1 MPSFVEFVT
10 KKYLKP
16 PVLGNFPPKPGDYWS
31 IYIILEAGKIPS
43 DNTHIALFAM
53 PSDPSKGYYY
63 ADMSSCRQMTPEEQL
78 KWEEIKSERAS
89 KKRAGSK
96 TVSGS
101 SVLPDPTQNTVL
113 RQAKKD
119 QGKEQKD
126 PKEKRD
132 ILGYKSKIHL
142 PVFDELK
149 GKNIICFDTETTG
162 VTDTDEILQMTIV
175 SGNLLIGKEAFV
187 EVLYSAYFKP
197 RFHEEWTGAM
207 MVNHISPE
215 MVKDK
220 PYITSC
226 VNDFKE
232 LFDEADY
239 IVGYNVAFDIRLL
252 KQCLG
257 NEINIP
263 EEKVM
268 DMMDYFKETVPEGKH
283 KLIDA
288 VTRYCP
294 ERLEWF
300 EKNAHDASADAVA
313 TVYVFEG
320 QKNQYLSKSNESSEP
335 DKEDYSDR

>member
-10 KKYLKP
+10 EKYLKP
-16 PVLGNFPPKPGDYWS
+16 PVLGNFPQKPDNYQSLYKMLASGN
-31 IYIILEAGKIPS
+31 IPS
-43 DNTHIALFAM
+43 ANTHIALFAM
-53 PSDPSKGYYY
+53 PSNPSKGYYY

-89 KKRAGSK
+89 K
-96 TVSGS
+96 
-101 SVLPDPTQNTVL
+101 VLPDPIQGTVL
-113 RQAKKD
+113 KQVEKS

-175 SGNLLIGKEAFV
+175 SGDLLIGKEAFV

-197 RFHEEWTGAM
+197 RFHDEWTGAM

-232 LFDEADY
+232 IFDEADY

-263 EEKVM
+263 EEKIM

-294 ERLEWF
+294 EKLEWF